1 MAKFCLLFPLLTLL
15 NFPDIWCFRNSRMS
29 FFTVLLWLCFTNPS
43 GVSFVLSFKFC
54 HSPSLYSSSSLFSLP
69 GTCSLIFKA
78 LILNEASIAQC
89 LVPAPFLCCGTH
101 RLLKENLFFSSP
113 HPKVVSPP
121 ILPCPISSAQWISV
135 CLSGPG
141 DADPRW
147 ALQQRHSS

>member
-29 FFTVLLWLCFTNPS
+29 FFPVLWLCFTNPS

-54 HSPSLYSSSSLFSLP
+54 HSPGLYSSSSLFSLP

-101 RLLKENLFFSSP
+101 RLLKENFFS
-113 HPKVVSPP
+113 HLL
-121 ILPCPISSAQWISV
+121 ILKLSLLPSSHAPSLLPNGLQYAF
-135 CLSGPG
+135 L
-141 DADPRW
+141 
-147 ALQQRHSS
+147 ALVMQTLDGHFSKDIHLR